1 MSTLTPI
8 MSFFAKFPST
18 IFQEDQ
24 TKRMLKQDWIYF
36 ISSYSFHK
44 FIQRHR

>member
-18 IFQEDQ
+18 LFPIGLNK
-24 TKRMLKQDWIYF
+24 TNV
-36 ISSYSFHK
+36 
-44 FIQRHR
+44 